1 MIAARL
7 GPHGGHDAVVGLVNG
22 RSLVQSR
29 IDGASG
35 DAVSSLKKRLSW
47 ASDSTRLV
55 RVVCLTGMPG
65 CGKEEALAVAQT
77 LGFSVVRMGD
87 VVREEALLRG
97 LPITDATVGGMA
109 NAERQVHGMG
119 IWAER
124 TLPRIQG
131 ERVLVDGLRGRAEL
145 EIFREAFG
153 ADLSVVAVHASP
165 KTRHERMMRR
175 RRTDDAATIE
185 AFHARD
191 LRELSWGLGDVIATA
206 DVMLVNEGTLEDF
219 RRQARAALGRLHG

>member
-1 MIAARL
+1 M
-7 GPHGGHDAVVGLVNG
+7 VGLVNG

-35 DAVSSLKKRLSW
+35 DIVSSLKKRLSW
-47 ASDSTRLV
+47 ASDSTRPV

-87 VVREEALLRG
+87 VVREEALRRG

-145 EIFREAFG
+145 EVFREAFG

-165 KTRHERMMRR
+165 KTRHERMLRR
-175 RRTDDAATIE
+175 RRTDDAGSVE

>member
-1 MIAARL
+1 M
-7 GPHGGHDAVVGLVNG
+7 
-22 RSLVQSR
+22 
-29 IDGASG
+29 GA
-35 DAVSSLKKRLSW
+35 
-47 ASDSTRLV
+47 LV
-55 RVVCLTGMPG
+55 REG
-65 CGKEEALAVAQT
+65 AL
-77 LGFSVVRMGD
+77 R
-87 VVREEALLRG
+87 RRR
-97 LPITDATVGGMA
+97 PITGAAVGGMA

-165 KTRHERMMRR
+165 KTRHERLMRR

-185 AFHARD
+185 ALHARAV
-191 LRELSWGLGDVIATA
+191 RELSRGPGDP
-206 DVMLVNEGTLEDF
+206 
-219 RRQARAALGRLHG
+219 